1 MIYDPTAPAGA
12 RVATVTIGGTA
23 LDPDRL
29 YRVAV
34 NDFILAGGD
43 GYGAL
48 GGGKVLIAAANGT
61 LMANDVMAF
70 VEKTGV
76 VTAGVEGRITTV
88 SP

>member
-1 MIYDPTAPAGA
+1 MLVL
-12 RVATVTIGGTA
+12 RVS
-23 LDPDRL
+23 LD
-29 YRVAV
+29 
-34 NDFILAGGD
+34 
-43 GYGAL
+43 
-48 GGGKVLIAAANGT
+48 AANGT